1 MARYDK
7 PQAKCLAHIPKF
19 ACCAK
24 TGQPLGL
31 GGSGAGTIRA
41 RLEEVFD
48 RMRPGATIS
57 AALAWLLLTGAANA
71 QTLLVGVAAP
81 LSGSSAIL
89 GRQIEAGAEVAAQ
102 ANGIELKTIDDAC
115 TADGGAAA
123 AREFATA
130 KVNVVVGFLCT
141 EAIEAA
147 MPILKDA
154 GIAVI
159 TVGVRTESLTD
170 RRPQTGWPVYRLGPR
185 GDDERNAVANTLTR
199 LWQNELFAVIDD
211 GTIYGREIA
220 ETLRAAAEQAA
231 LKPVFVDTFRPQLDN
246 QIGLIG
252 RLKKAGAT
260 HVFAG
265 GDGDDIAIMGRDA
278 AQLDAGIVFAGGENL
293 RTPPGAMPYATG
305 TLMIAPPEWADVAN
319 PKVLE
324 VFASQK
330 IVPDGYTL
338 PAYAAVETAKA
349 AMAEAASSGRPL
361 AEALI
366 GHDFTTAIGPV
377 RFDAK
382 GDLSR
387 NPYRVFRFDG
397 ARFVP
402 LESN

>member
-1 MARYDK
+1 M
-7 PQAKCLAHIPKF
+7 
-19 ACCAK
+19 
-24 TGQPLGL
+24 
-31 GGSGAGTIRA
+31 GS
-41 RLEEVFD
+41 
-48 RMRPGATIS
+48 GATIS
-57 AALAWLLLTGAANA
+57 IALAWLLLTGAAGA
-71 QTLLVGVAAP
+71 QTLTIGVAAP
-81 LSGSSAIL
+81 LSGPSAIL
-89 GRQIEAGAEVAAQ
+89 GKQIEAGAELAAEADGVQ
-102 ANGIELKTIDDAC
+102 LKTVDDAC
-115 TADGGAAA
+115 TGDGGAAA
-123 AREFATA
+123 AREFAAA
-130 KVNVVVGFLCT
+130 KVNVVIGFLCT

-154 GIAVI
+154 NIPVI

-170 RRPQTGWPVYRLGPR
+170 RRAKTGWPVYRLGPR
-185 GDDERNAVANTLTR
+185 GDDERNAVASNLTR
-199 LWQNELFAVIDD
+199 LWRDELFAIIDD

-220 ETLRAAAEQAA
+220 ETFRAAAEQAA

-278 AQLDAGIVFAGGENL
+278 AQLQAGIVLAGGENL
-293 RTPPGAMPYATG
+293 RTPPGDVPYASG
-305 TLMIAPPEWADVAN
+305 TLMIAQPEWADIAS

-324 VFASQK
+324 SFAARK

-338 PAYAAVETAKA
+338 PGYAAVEIAKA
-349 AMAEAASSGRPL
+349 AAALSESSGKPL
-361 AEALI
+361 TDALT

-387 NPYRVFRFDG
+387 SPYRVFRFDG
-397 ARFVP
+397 TRFVP
-402 LESN
+402 LENN